1 MTLKDEQLP
10 AAPGFPVERVVGWP
24 EPKRATLASMAA
36 KLRAANPNNRPM
48 FLRWMA
54 AQWWPDAD
62 WLTSKM
68 HNHNGGAK
76 RGVRVAG
83 AFAGRLERAGL
94 LRMCGGDGPRCYVWR
109 EPPNVGIEPPRSGR
123 LE

>member
-1 MTLKDEQLP
+1 MTGDTEHTESST
-10 AAPGFPVERVVGWP
+10 APTAGHGPVDRPVGRPVEQ
-24 EPKRATLASMAA
+24 RATLASMAA
-36 KLRAANPNNRPM
+36 KLRAANPSNNPM
-48 FLRWMA
+48 LLRWMA

-62 WLTSKM
+62 WLNSKM

-94 LRMCGGDGPRCYVWR
+94 LRMCGDDGPRCYVWR
-109 EPPNVGIEPPRSGR
+109 EPPNV
-123 LE
+123 